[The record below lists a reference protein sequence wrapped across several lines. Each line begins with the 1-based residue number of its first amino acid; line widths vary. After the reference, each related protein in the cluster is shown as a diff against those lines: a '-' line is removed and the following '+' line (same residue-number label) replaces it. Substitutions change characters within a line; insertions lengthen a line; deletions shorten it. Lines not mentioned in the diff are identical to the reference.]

1 MDMGMPEKEKDHP
14 TDKLSPEQ
22 LKLVENI
29 IDILTEK
36 CCEQLFSKN
45 WTLREEGLKFLENE
59 LARPTTIRA
68 EDASTLFQAIFSA
81 VHFTIGD
88 KIIQVSQRSISLL
101 LNLLAKPT
109 PKFQAR
115 NEMISYID
123 KVLGVSRHQLDRL
136 DFEGVE
142 LGL

>member
-45 WTLREEGLKFLENE
+45 WTLREEGLKFFL
-59 LARPTTIRA
+59 
-68 EDASTLFQAIFSA
+68 QY
-81 VHFTIGD
+81 
-88 KIIQVSQRSISLL
+88 ISLSVT
-101 LNLLAKPT
+101 KSSKF
-109 PKFQAR
+109 PKDQSLCF
-115 NEMISYID
+115 
-123 KVLGVSRHQLDRL
+123 
-136 DFEGVE
+136 
-142 LGL
+142 